1 MIGMLLLIS
10 LFECRAHTSNHFHS
24 RPLTDMLMLVMLLP
38 AIVTIVSLLVGRYR
52 DMRSVIRIVSALTL
66 HDELNRL

>member
-1 MIGMLLLIS
+1 MTGMLLLIPPY
-10 LFECRAHTSNHFHS
+10 ECRAHTSNDFHS

-52 DMRSVIRIVSALTL
+52 DMR
-66 HDELNRL
+66 

>member
-1 MIGMLLLIS
+1 MIGMLSLILRDES
-10 LFECRAHTSNHFHS
+10 RADYLITFRS

-52 DMRSVIRIVSALTL
+52 DMRSVIPHHQRPGVTP
-66 HDELNRL
+66 

>member
-1 MIGMLLLIS
+1 
-10 LFECRAHTSNHFHS
+10 
-24 RPLTDMLMLVMLLP
+24 MLMLVMLLP